1 MACTTDFVVLAC
13 FVKTSQIKQRSSACK
28 EEFKDLL
35 KAVTAANTISPPQDS
50 ASPSPMR
57 GSCTE
62 AAATKPRQNKMAFE
76 TVSKSS
82 IFIAKVPAW
91 MAIWAICTSLCEH
104 IQSIKCLP
112 PAMASLSVSEMEAVF
127 VRRPRVP
134 SGATMSSNI
143 EPNSREISRNERS
156 E

>member
-1 MACTTDFVVLAC
+1 MHTTDFVVLAC

-62 AAATKPRQNKMAFE
+62 AAATKPRQNKMAF
-76 TVSKSS
+76 KRFLNRQFSS
-82 IFIAKVPAW
+82 PKCRLGWRFGLSARPFAN
-91 MAIWAICTSLCEH
+91 TSNRLNVYH
-104 IQSIKCLP
+104 
-112 PAMASLSVSEMEAVF
+112 
-127 VRRPRVP
+127 RRWHLYQYPRWRQFSCVD
-134 SGATMSSNI
+134 
-143 EPNSREISRNERS
+143 RECRRCDDEF
-156 E
+156 